1 MSSRSFSRFALAAL
15 GAILLVTNRSPGQA
29 LSYVG
34 SVQYTTGDYGL
45 AQTTTSVA
53 FLNGLAV
60 RADRLR
66 AWLSIPVIL
75 QDAGWVQYGGAGM
88 VPSGGLPG
96 HGRGQ
101 MMGGTDSGM
110 MDGNAGTGGMTS
122 HAGVGDPFTRAEYEL
137 LNGDLHER
145 SLRAVAA
152 AKAPLARPQDG
163 FGTGKWD
170 VGGGLS
176 WSESV
181 AGTYLFTDATYWAI
195 GRPDSLSVRNML
207 AYAFA
212 IGRPLRAGAYAI
224 LVSVSGSTPII
235 DGLTAPVQGGLGV
248 SYRVSEQRFLNGTIN
263 LGLTRT
269 APTISLGLGWQ
280 VGLWR

>member
-1 MSSRSFSRFALAAL
+1 MSSRWFSRFTLAAL
-15 GAILLVTNRSPGQA
+15 VAIPLVTSRAPGQT

-34 SVQYTTGDYGL
+34 SVQFTTGDYGL
-45 AQTTTSVA
+45 AQATTSLA

-96 HGRGQ
+96 NRGGR
-101 MMGGTDSGM
+101 MMGGSGSGM
-110 MDGNAGTGGMTS
+110 MDGDAGSDGMTS

-137 LNGDLHER
+137 LNGNLNER
-145 SLRAVAA
+145 SLRAIAA
-152 AKAPLARPQDG
+152 AKMPLARPEDG
-163 FGTGKWD
+163 LGTGKWD
-170 VGGGLS
+170 VGGGFS
-176 WSESV
+176 WSELV

-195 GRPDSLSVRNML
+195 GRPDSISVSNTL
-207 AYAFA
+207 AYAIA
-212 IGRPLRAGAYAI
+212 IGRPLRAGAYAF

-235 DGLTAPVQGGLGV
+235 DGLAAPVQGGLGV
-248 SYRVSEQRFLNGTIN
+248 SFRVSEQRYINGTVN

-269 APTISLGLGWQ
+269 APTIALGLGWQ